1 MRKID
6 YEYLAENM
14 SELSRIPVRVYKDGA
29 LMKLFSP
36 LPFFVDPASLY
47 IDTLL
52 AGEKQVSYYITPYYQ
67 YYGIVRHERHTLIIG
82 PTSQLPLSRS
92 DAREMMFL
100 LGIEESRRK
109 QYHTLLN
116 SITPMPLELF
126 LHLLCMV
133 NYFLCDEKKSVSEII
148 LFDTATSRTPQ
159 ELKEAEY
166 SADTY
171 DSDLPPTP
179 EHTSMGFESQMLSFV
194 KNGDIDSLLSLF
206 SHASAGRPG
215 KVGNT
220 YLRQLKNIFIASAT
234 LVSRAAIEGGLP
246 AEEVLTLSDNYIRHC
261 EKYMDPEQ
269 INNLQYHMIL
279 DFTTQVHD
287 LTHGKRY
294 SKTIRDAISY
304 IRDHLTENIRIEEL
318 CDAVY
323 LSRSRLSA
331 LFKEET
337 GVTITE
343 YIRVLKI
350 KKAQEFLSQTDK
362 SPLEIST
369 YLGFS
374 SQSYFQN
381 VFKEVTGM
389 TPGEYRKRA

>member
-6 YEYLAENM
+6 YEYIAENM
-14 SELSRIPVRVYKDGA
+14 AELSRIPVRVYENGQFQKF
-29 LMKLFSP
+29 FSP
-36 LPFFVDPASLY
+36 IPFLKDPAALY
-47 IDTLL
+47 IDKLL
-52 AGEKQVSYYITPYYQ
+52 AAAKSVSYYITPYYQ
-67 YYGIVRHERHTLIIG
+67 YYGIVRHNTHTLIIG
-82 PTSQLPLSRS
+82 PTSQLPLTRS

-100 LGIEESRRK
+100 LGIEENRRE
-109 QYHTLLN
+109 QYQRMLS

-126 LHLLCMV
+126 LHLLCMI
-133 NYFLCDEKKSVSEII
+133 NYYLSDEKKSVSDVM
-148 LFDTATSRTPQ
+148 LFDSSGSRTPQ
-159 ELKEAEY
+159 ELKNAEATAY
-166 SADTY
+166 TY
-171 DSDLPPTP
+171 KNNLPGAP
-179 EHTSMGFESQMLSFV
+179 EHTSMGFETQMLSFV
-194 KNGDIDSLLSLF
+194 KSGDVDGLLALF
-206 SHASAGRPG
+206 SHASPGRPG
-215 KVGNT
+215 KVGDT

-246 AEEVLTLSDNYIRHC
+246 VEEVLTLSDNYIRHC

-269 INNLQYHMIL
+269 INNLQYHMVL

-287 LTHGKRY
+287 LTHGSRY

-304 IRDHLTENIRIEEL
+304 IRDHLTENIRIEDL
-318 CDAVY
+318 CEAVY

-331 LFKEET
+331 LFREET
-337 GVTITE
+337 GMTVTE

-350 KKAQEFLSQTDK
+350 KKAQEFLTQADK
-362 SPLEIST
+362 TPLEIST

-389 TPGEYRKRA
+389 TPGEFRKR